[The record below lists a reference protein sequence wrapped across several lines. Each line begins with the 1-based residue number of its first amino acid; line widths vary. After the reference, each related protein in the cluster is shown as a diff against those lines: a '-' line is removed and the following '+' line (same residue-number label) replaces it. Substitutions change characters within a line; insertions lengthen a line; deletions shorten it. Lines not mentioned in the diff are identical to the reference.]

1 MKDSITNY
9 QKKLRLSNN
18 LIDIYESIPYETKEQ
33 FIHGLLETLYNE
45 RLTNI
50 MVRNMKYANFPV
62 KKTLDSY
69 EFTHVQLP
77 EKLALDALCELKF
90 LEEKQNLILYGNI
103 GAGKTHLGIA
113 LGIKAIQ
120 QHKVVYFFTV
130 HELINK
136 LVIEKENGTYLR
148 FMKKLKKADLLILD
162 EWGYL
167 PLHQEGARLLFEVIS
182 MCYEQKSI
190 IITTNIEFSH
200 WKNFLFDEKLTAAI
214 IDRVVHHSH
223 LLFFDGPSH
232 RKQNALLKS

>member
-1 MKDSITNY
+1 MKESITSY

-18 LIDIYESIPYETKEQ
+18 LIDIYETTPYENKDQ
-33 FIHGLLETLYNE
+33 FIHDLLEKLYNE
-45 RLTNI
+45 RQAGI
-50 MVRNMKYANFPV
+50 MARNMKQANFPV
-62 KKTLDSY
+62 KKTLEAYDWS
-69 EFTHVQLP
+69 HVQIP
-77 EKLALDALCELKF
+77 EKLSVDSITNLDF
-90 LEEKQNLILYGNI
+90 LENQENLILYGNI

-113 LGIKAIQ
+113 LGIKSIMQ
-120 QHKVVYFFTV
+120 NKIVYFFTV

-136 LVIEKENGTYLR
+136 LIQVRENDTYER
-148 FMKKLKKADLLILD
+148 FIKKLRKAHLLVLD

-232 RKQNALLKS
+232 RKQNALLK

>member
-1 MKDSITNY
+1 MKTAITTY

-18 LIDIYESIPYETKEQ
+18 LIEIYESIHYETKDQ
-33 FIHGLLETLYNE
+33 FIHDLLDALYKE

-50 MVRNMKYANFPV
+50 TTRNLKYANFPV
-62 KKTLDSY
+62 KKTLESY
-69 EFTHVQLP
+69 DWSHVQLP
-77 EKLALDALCELKF
+77 DKLSTDALIRLTFLK
-90 LEEKQNLILYGNI
+90 EQENLILYGNF
-103 GAGKTHLGIA
+103 GAGKTHLSIA
-113 LGIKAIQ
+113 LGIKAINQ
-120 QHKVVYFFTV
+120 NKTVYFFTV
-130 HELINK
+130 HELINR
-136 LVIEKENGTYLR
+136 LVKENENGTGER

-214 IDRVVHHSH
+214 IDRVIHHSH
-223 LLFFDGPSH
+223 LLVFDGPSH
-232 RKQNALLKS
+232 RKQNALLK